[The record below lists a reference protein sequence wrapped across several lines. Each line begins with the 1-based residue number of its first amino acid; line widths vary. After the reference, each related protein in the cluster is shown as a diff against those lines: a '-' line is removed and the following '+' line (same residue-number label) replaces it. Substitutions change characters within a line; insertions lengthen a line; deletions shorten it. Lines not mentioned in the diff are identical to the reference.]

1 MAAILERPLE
11 ILTKL
16 RYNEHQENCRMI
28 TPAEEAY
35 VLTRAYVPEHIVSLM
50 TLISKGDPF
59 LIEDHLGFVK
69 DNWLILVGYPL
80 GGNFSQER
88 CERILKQAVDTFRP
102 EYLWFIGPDIPPSLL
117 DSCKE
122 RQTDQYYTFD
132 IEKTILRSSLQRAAD
147 KASEKLIIEK
157 GRSISKEH
165 QALISELL
173 NREKL
178 PDRVR
183 ELYRAMPEYVG
194 RSSSAWT
201 IDARDL
207 TGKLCA
213 FSVIELG
220 AKNFSAYILGS
231 HSKKRYVPHA
241 SDLLF
246 LEMINLTREHGKNT
260 INLGLGVNE
269 GIRRFKEKWGGTP
282 FLTYEFCESFYGTTR
297 RVSLIESLMGK
308 FSYTKNFMR
317 SQ

>member
-1 MAAILERPLE
+1 
-11 ILTKL
+11 
-16 RYNEHQENCRMI
+16 MI
-28 TPAEEAY
+28 TPEEEAY

-59 LIEDHLGFVK
+59 LIEDHLCFVK

-80 GGNFSQER
+80 EVIFSQER

-102 EYLWFIGPDIPPSLL
+102 EYLWFIGPESPSSLN
-117 DSCKE
+117 SCNE

-132 IEKTILRSSLQRAAD
+132 IEKTILRPSLQRAAD
-147 KASEKLIIEK
+147 KASEKLIIER
-157 GRSISKEH
+157 GRSISQEH
-165 QALISELL
+165 QALITELL
-173 NREKL
+173 KREKL

-183 ELYRAMPEYVG
+183 ELYHAMPEYLG

-231 HSKKRYVPHA
+231 HSKKHYVPHA
-241 SDLLF
+241 SDRLF
-246 LEMINLTREHGKNT
+246 LEMINLTREHGKSS

-269 GIRRFKEKWGGTP
+269 GIQRFKRKWGGSP
-282 FLTYEFCESFYGTTR
+282 FLAYEFCECFYGTR
-297 RVSLIESLMGK
+297 KKISLIESLMGK
-308 FSYTKNFMR
+308 L
-317 SQ
+317 

>member
-1 MAAILERPLE
+1 
-11 ILTKL
+11 
-16 RYNEHQENCRMI
+16 MI
-28 TPAEEAY
+28 SREEEAY

-80 GGNFSQER
+80 EDNFSQDR
-88 CERILKQAVDTFRP
+88 CQRILKQIVDTFRP
-102 EYLWFIGPDIPPSLL
+102 EVLWFIGPESPSSLL
-117 DSCKE
+117 NTCTE

-132 IEKTILRSSLQRAAD
+132 IEKTVLKPSLQRAAD
-147 KASEKLIIEK
+147 KASEKLSIER
-157 GRSISKEH
+157 GRSLSKEH

-173 NREKL
+173 ARVTL

-183 ELYRAMPEYVG
+183 ELYRTMPEYVG

-207 TGKLCA
+207 KGNLCA
-213 FSVIELG
+213 FSVIDLG
-220 AKNFSAYILGS
+220 AENFSAYILGS
-231 HSKKRYVPHA
+231 HSKKHYVPHA
-241 SDLLF
+241 SDRLF
-246 LEMINLTREHGKNT
+246 LEMVRLTREQGKNI

-269 GIRRFKEKWGGTP
+269 GIRRFKKKWGGKP
-282 FLTYEFCESFYGTTR
+282 FLRYEFCERRYGGAKK
-297 RVSLIESLMGK
+297 VSLIDALMGK
-308 FSYTKNFMR
+308 FSGTKNFVS

>member
-1 MAAILERPLE
+1 
-11 ILTKL
+11 
-16 RYNEHQENCRMI
+16 MI
-28 TPAEEAY
+28 TSEEEAY

-50 TLISKGDPF
+50 TLISKSDPF

-69 DNWLILVGYPL
+69 DKWLILVGYPL
-80 GGNFSQER
+80 EAIFSGER

-102 EYLWFIGPDIPPSLL
+102 ECLWFIGPEIPSSLM
-117 DSCKE
+117 DSCRE
-122 RQTDQYYTFD
+122 RQTDQYYALD
-132 IEKTILRSSLQRAAD
+132 IEQAPIKPSLLRAAN
-147 KASEKLIIEK
+147 KASEKLIIER

-165 QALISELL
+165 QALISELME
-173 NREKL
+173 RETL

-183 ELYRAMPEYVG
+183 ELYRAMPEYLG

-231 HSKKRYVPHA
+231 HSKRYYAPHA

-269 GIRRFKEKWGGTP
+269 GIRRFKEKWGGKP
-282 FLTYEFCESFYGTTR
+282 FLKYELCERHYGAAR
-297 RVSLIESLMGK
+297 KVSLIDALMGK
-308 FSYTKNFMR
+308 LN
-317 SQ
+317 

>member
-1 MAAILERPLE
+1 
-11 ILTKL
+11 
-16 RYNEHQENCRMI
+16 MI
-28 TPAEEAY
+28 TREEEAY

-59 LIEDHLGFVK
+59 LVEDHLCFVK

-80 GGNFSQER
+80 EGNFSQES
-88 CERILKQAVDTFRP
+88 CERILKQAVDAFRP
-102 EYLWFIGPDIPPSLL
+102 EYLWFIGPESPSSFLN
-117 DSCKE
+117 SCTE

-132 IEKTILRSSLQRAAD
+132 IEKTILRPSLRRAAN
-147 KASEKLIIEK
+147 KASEKLIIER

-231 HSKKRYVPHA
+231 HSKKHYVPHA

-246 LEMINLTREHGKNT
+246 LEMINLTREHGKSS

-269 GIRRFKEKWGGTP
+269 GIQRFKRKWGGSP
-282 FLTYEFCESFYGTTR
+282 FLTYEFCERHYGAAR
-297 RVSLIESLMGK
+297 KVSLIDALMGK
-308 FSYTKNFMR
+308 LSYTKNFVR
-317 SQ
+317 NQ